1 MAKKGAS
8 SLLLLSLSSYLLC
21 VAHAATSLSFSYNFS
36 DAGVLTGADLTYMS
50 NATAASD
57 RIDLTKDTT
66 WSTGRVAYGQPV
78 PLWDNSST
86 GNSMVASFTS
96 NFTFAITPH
105 NSTFGQGDG
114 MAFFVAPYPPS
125 LPQDSNGGF
134 LGLFNNPNNTA
145 NAYFP
150 PTVAVEFDAFRNT
163 WDPESTVNHVGVDV
177 NSIVSAAYAALPDA
191 SFNGTMSAW
200 VRYDASAS
208 TLSATLR
215 FDHLPELGLYNV
227 SATVD
232 FKEAGLPQQA
242 AVGFSGA
249 TGDFVERHQILSWS
263 FESAL
268 VSVAAG
274 DNTTG
279 KCLSLF
285 LALLLYFSSYVICEH
300 KCVLL
305 LRRNQMHKKLNKSVN
320 EMFILDR

>member
-1 MAKKGAS
+1 MAKKQGGN
-8 SLLLLSLSSYLLC
+8 SLLLLRLSLSSYYLLC
-21 VAHAATSLSFSYNFS
+21 VSHAATSLSFSYNFS
-36 DAGVLTGADLTYMS
+36 NPGVLTSADLTYMS
-50 NATAASD
+50 NATAASGL
-57 RIDLTKDTT
+57 IDLTKDTT

-86 GNSMVASFTS
+86 GNSKVASFTS
-96 NFTFAITPH
+96 NFTFAITPR
-105 NSTFGQGDG
+105 NGTSQGDG

-134 LGLFNNPNNTA
+134 LGLFNNPDNTA

-150 PTVAVEFDAFRNT
+150 PTVAVEFDAFKNV
-163 WDPESTVNHVGVDV
+163 WDPANTVNHVGVDV
-177 NSIVSAAYAALPDA
+177 NNITSRAYTALPDA

-200 VRYDASAS
+200 VRYDANAS

-263 FESAL
+263 FESTL
-268 VSVAAG
+268 VSVAVV
-274 DNTTG
+274 NTTG

-285 LALLLYFSSYVICEH
+285 LALLLFLLFSLY
-300 KCVLL
+300 
-305 LRRNQMHKKLNKSVN
+305 
-320 EMFILDR
+320 